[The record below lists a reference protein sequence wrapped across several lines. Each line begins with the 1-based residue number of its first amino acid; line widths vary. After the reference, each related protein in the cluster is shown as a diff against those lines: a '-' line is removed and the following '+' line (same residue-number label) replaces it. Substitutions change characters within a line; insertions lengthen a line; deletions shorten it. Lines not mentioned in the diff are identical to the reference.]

1 MLFVKIMFWIS
12 VFIIFW
18 ANIGYPLSMLIIGRF
33 VHKENKKNNNYKP
46 SVTLMIVAHN
56 EEKVIRSKLENA
68 IKLDYPKEK
77 FKILVSSDNST
88 DKTND
93 IVEEFIKINKDRDI
107 TLYQTKERKGK
118 TNAQNEAAR
127 LVETEVLVMTDA
139 NSIIEKKSIKE
150 IVSSFSD
157 DDIVYVTGRLCYTNS
172 NKNETS
178 NSENLYW
185 DLDTKIREI
194 ESRLQTIT
202 AGNGALYACR
212 TKDYYCFDP
221 IKCHDSSMP
230 LYYAL
235 NGKRAIANQN
245 AIAYEKAGENI
256 KDEFKRKV
264 RMSRI
269 ALHSILPD
277 IRILNIFKYK
287 WFSYFYFGHRS
298 CRYMLWSSHILL
310 LISNILLCGNN
321 TLYIYTLIGQVIIYL
336 MATLKGLTKIDN
348 KLLNVSYY
356 YCATIIAQTIGVYN
370 TITGKTKPF
379 WEKAESTR

>member
-139 NSIIEKKSIKE
+139 NSIIEKESIKE

-277 IRILNIFKYK
+277 I
-287 WFSYFYFGHRS
+287 
-298 CRYMLWSSHILL
+298 
-310 LISNILLCGNN
+310 
-321 TLYIYTLIGQVIIYL
+321 
-336 MATLKGLTKIDN
+336 
-348 KLLNVSYY
+348 
-356 YCATIIAQTIGVYN
+356 
-370 TITGKTKPF
+370 
-379 WEKAESTR
+379 